1 MNAKPEKIRV
11 MPQSKDDYSADA
23 DVEVLKSRL
32 HAAEQDI
39 TELAQKVD
47 NLRMWQAYV
56 LGAVAA
62 GSAIVGAGCALWSRS

>member
-1 MNAKPEKIRV
+1 MTNQERIRV
-11 MPQSKDDYSADA
+11 MARHEDESGL
-23 DVEVLKSRL
+23 ETEIELLKARL
-32 HAAEQDI
+32 HAAEQEV
-39 TELAQKVD
+39 TRLQENVD